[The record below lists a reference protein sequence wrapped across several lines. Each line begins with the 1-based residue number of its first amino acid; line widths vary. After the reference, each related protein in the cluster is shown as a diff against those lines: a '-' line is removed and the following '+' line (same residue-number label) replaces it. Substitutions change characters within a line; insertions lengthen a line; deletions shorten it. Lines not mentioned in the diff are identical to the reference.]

1 MIQITSR
8 NNPKIKQIRLL
19 RQRKHRQETR
29 QFLVE
34 GIHAV
39 GQAVEAV
46 EQAPTGLEVDSIY
59 YAPELLTSEFA
70 LNLVETQSG
79 LGVPCY
85 STTAEVFEYIAEK
98 ENPQG
103 ILAVARLPRVQLAHL
118 SPQRFPWL
126 VALVAPQDPGN
137 IGTILRTIDAVGA
150 SGLILLDASADPF
163 HPSSVRASMGSIF
176 WRPLVQA
183 SFAEF
188 VPWAK
193 GWGYQIYGTSAK
205 GSTDY
210 RQLRRYDIPAILL
223 LGSEQKGLSPEQIA
237 ACDRVLRLPM
247 RGRISSLNLAVAAG
261 VMLYH
266 MLENIQSDNK
276 TAMMND

>member
-8 NNPKIKQIRLL
+8 SNPKIKHLRLL
-19 RQRKHRQETR
+19 RQRKYRQETG

-39 GQAVEAV
+39 GQAVEA
-46 EQAPTGLEVDSIY
+46 AGLASTGLEIDSIY
-59 YAPELLTSEFA
+59 YAPEVLTSEFA
-70 LNLVETQSG
+70 LRLIENQAR

-85 STTAEVFEYIAEK
+85 STTSEIFEQIADK

-103 ILAVARLPRVQLAHL
+103 ILAVARLPMAQLAHL
-118 SPQRFPWL
+118 SPDNFPWG

-150 SGLILLDASADPF
+150 SGLILLDSHADPY

-176 WRPLVQA
+176 WYPLVQA
-183 SFAEF
+183 SFTEF
-188 VPWAK
+188 ISWAK
-193 GWGYQIYGTSAK
+193 QLGYHIYGTSAK

-210 RQLRRYDIPAILL
+210 QQVGHYQLPAILL
-223 LGSEQKGLSPEQIA
+223 LGSEQKGLSPAQTA
-237 ACDRVLRLPM
+237 QCDVVVRLPM
-247 RGRISSLNLAVAAG
+247 QGRMSSLNLAVAAG
-261 VMLYH
+261 VLLYH
-266 MLENIQSDNK
+266 MLENIQSVK
-276 TAMMND
+276 Q

>member
-8 NNPKIKQIRLL
+8 NNPKIKHIRLL
-19 RQRKHRQETR
+19 RQHKHRQQTG

-39 GQAVEAV
+39 GQAVEA
-46 EQAPTGLEVDSIY
+46 AGLASTGLAIDSIY
-59 YAPELLTSEFA
+59 FAPELLTSEFA
-70 LNLVETQSG
+70 LNLIENQSR

-85 STTAEVFEYIAEK
+85 STTSEVFKHIADK

-103 ILAVARLPRVQLAHL
+103 ILAVAHIPTAQLAHL
-118 SPQRFPWL
+118 SPDKFSWG

-137 IGTILRTIDAVGA
+137 IGAILRTIDAVGA

-163 HPSSVRASMGSIF
+163 HPGSVRASMGSIF
-176 WRPLVQA
+176 WHPIVQA
-183 SFAEF
+183 PFSEF

-193 GWGYQIYGTSAK
+193 RSGYWIYGTSAK
-205 GSTDY
+205 GNTDY
-210 RQLRRYDIPAILL
+210 RLMRGYNLPAILL
-223 LGSEQKGLSPEQIA
+223 LGSEQKGLSPEHIA
-237 ACDRVLRLPM
+237 ACDVALRLPM
-247 RGRISSLNLAVAAG
+247 RGRMSSLNLAVAAG

-266 MLENIQSDNK
+266 MLENIQSEN
-276 TAMMND
+276 